1 MCDYTGNPDVV
12 SITNAGSNLALGSE
26 DTMHLVN
33 VSISTGGNLAI
44 GTLQDLNIEQ
54 TQPSTIQYLLEL
66 VVTIMLIL
74 ITFTCMHIMKSRLT
88 DFRLPDVLMM
98 CTWAVTINLR
108 NVTFPHTSEVTL
120 RSRDGTIGFNQFA
133 NPIVGGVNL
142 TNVKHGADLLDDL
155 NKFNGGPGH
164 WSSKKIMPNGTP
176 ALQVRK
182 F

>member
-1 MCDYTGNPDVV
+1 M
-12 SITNAGSNLALGSE
+12 E
-26 DTMHLVN
+26 
-33 VSISTGGNLAI
+33 
-44 GTLQDLNIEQ
+44 
-54 TQPSTIQYLLEL
+54 
-66 VVTIMLIL
+66 
-74 ITFTCMHIMKSRLT
+74 
-88 DFRLPDVLMM
+88 
-98 CTWAVTINLR
+98 AVTINLR

-142 TNVKHGADLLDDL
+142 TNVKHGADLLDDM

-176 ALQVRK
+176 ALQVTK